1 MKKSIW
7 SRIDPVPLA
16 TLIISLLVSM
26 FMNWFNARVAL
37 VER

>member
-1 MKKSIW
+1 MTMA
-7 SRIDPVPLA
+7 VYL
-16 TLIISLLVSM
+16 TISLLVSM

>member
-1 MKKSIW
+1 LLTML
-7 SRIDPVPLA
+7 VYL
-16 TLIISLLVSM
+16 TISLVTSA

>member
-1 MKKSIW
+1 MTMS
-7 SRIDPVPLA
+7 VY
-16 TLIISLLVSM
+16 LIISLLTAA